1 MHICA
6 FYRYYERENL
16 AKCNEWDVG
25 TLVGLCY
32 RSRTSLASLYI
43 WHYTCR
49 RRPVTF
55 KQKALYV
62 HTSKEMAEKNSLIK
76 TPFIHNSSHSYL
88 PTYLRVNTDIT
99 SSFIKLLWLLFVYNL
114 HIFCVF
120 RISPSKRC
128 CHFTANSKVNKVQHV
143 HPLIIGCFFEC
154 SLNFHRI
161 VCGLT
166 AQTPHKQWWWTTDW
180 LRTTEQ
186 QPPYHQTQRN
196 HGIRQPLSLSDQTP
210 DRNSVLAQKTFYLYI
225 FESCNWKQKYIFKI
239 LSLLLNKKKLNKI
252 YIG

>member
-1 MHICA
+1 M
-6 FYRYYERENL
+6 
-16 AKCNEWDVG
+16 K
-25 TLVGLCY
+25 
-32 RSRTSLASLYI
+32 
-43 WHYTCR
+43 
-49 RRPVTF
+49 
-55 KQKALYV
+55 
-62 HTSKEMAEKNSLIK
+62 KNSLIK

-128 CHFTANSKVNKVQHV
+128 CHFKANSKVNKVQHV

-154 SLNFHRI
+154 RLNFHRI

-186 QPPYHQTQRN
+186 PPPYHRLVRHKGTTAFVS
-196 HGIRQPLSLSDQTP
+196 H
-210 DRNSVLAQKTFYLYI
+210 SVCLTSRRIATLYWHRKRFISTFLNRAIENKNIYLKYCRCCLIKKT
-225 FESCNWKQKYIFKI
+225 
-239 LSLLLNKKKLNKI
+239 
-252 YIG
+252 

>member
-1 MHICA
+1 M
-6 FYRYYERENL
+6 
-16 AKCNEWDVG
+16 
-25 TLVGLCY
+25 
-32 RSRTSLASLYI
+32 
-43 WHYTCR
+43 
-49 RRPVTF
+49 TF

-62 HTSKEMAEKNSLIK
+62 HTSKEIAEKNSLIK
-76 TPFIHNSSHSYL
+76 TPFIHNFSHSYL

-128 CHFTANSKVNKVQHV
+128 CHFKANSKVNKVQHV

-154 SLNFHRI
+154 RLNFHRI

-186 QPPYHQTQRN
+186 QPPYHRLVRHKGTTAFVS
-196 HGIRQPLSLSDQTP
+196 H
-210 DRNSVLAQKTFYLYI
+210 SVCLTSRRIATLYWHRKRFICTFLNRAIENKNIYLKYCRCCLIKKT
-225 FESCNWKQKYIFKI
+225 
-239 LSLLLNKKKLNKI
+239 
-252 YIG
+252 